1 MDAILQGLMEV
12 GGVSAAMVLDA
23 AGELVA
29 HRGRA
34 IYDRPLCE
42 QVGRT
47 VVKAIESV
55 QLQQEDWETISAQFA
70 DGRILLRRV
79 PGRPDA
85 PRHVVAVVADATL
98 NPSFATV
105 ALRVAANKV
114 RSALD
119 GGGSQ
124 VGGSGVSASQALG
137 VHSAPPGAGSS
148 AAPAAPAADSRPVL
162 AHTGVAWTR
171 SAGAGSSAA
180 ALSSVVAADPAAAAF
195 LARCAKELARHVG
208 PIAKVFVQEAAR
220 RVSPETPFALGLAR
234 QLVDDLAGQLE
245 DPKERTQFRRAVSD
259 KA

>member
-12 GGVSAAMVLDA
+12 GGVSATMVLDD
-23 AGELVA
+23 AGQVVA

-34 IYDRPLCE
+34 IYDRALCE

-47 VVKAIESV
+47 VVKAIESI
-55 QLQQEDWETISAQFA
+55 QLQQDDWETVSAQFA

-79 PGRPDA
+79 SGRADG
-85 PRHVVAVVADATL
+85 PRHVLAVVADSTL

-119 GGGSQ
+119 GTGSQ
-124 VGGSGVSASQALG
+124 VGAGSAAGSQPLAAASP
-137 VHSAPPGAGSS
+137 VPGAGSS
-148 AAPAAPAADSRPVL
+148 AAPASDSRPVL
-162 AHTGVAWTR
+162 ANTGVAWTR
-171 SAGAGSSAA
+171 SPAASSTP
-180 ALSSVVAADPAAAAF
+180 ALSSVVAADPASAAF

-220 RVSPETPFALGLAR
+220 RVSPDAPFAMALSR
-234 QLVDDLAGQLE
+234 QLVEDLAGQVE
-245 DPKERTQFRRAVSD
+245 DAKERAQFRKAVTD
-259 KA
+259 KG